1 MSIES
6 YINNNLPKLVVDN
19 LKILPELNKEELE
32 ELSFIFLMNFEN
44 LAPILYKIY
53 MELDDNSKEM
63 LDKYSLEIK
72 RKNLLLLPNS
82 GLSEIQNGGSGGRT
96 GSSRTGSSRT
106 GSSRMGSSRPGS
118 SRPGSSRPGSS
129 RTGISHGFGSRQPH
143 QDPHIQQSRPGRAV
157 GFGIQQPGRPGGRRP
172 SPGPLLP
179 VTMDALPYYLLFV
192 VVAYGLKSMQLA
204 GYW

>member
-96 GSSRTGSSRT
+96 GH
-106 GSSRMGSSRPGS
+106 RMQK
-118 SRPGSSRPGSS
+118 
-129 RTGISHGFGSRQPH
+129 H
-143 QDPHIQQSRPGRAV
+143 
-157 GFGIQQPGRPGGRRP
+157 
-172 SPGPLLP
+172 
-179 VTMDALPYYLLFV
+179 
-192 VVAYGLKSMQLA
+192 
-204 GYW
+204 